1 MNDMLNKL
9 NHLLLENNKNEIQKL
24 KKQCQ
29 EQNIDFQKILK
40 KAKEYLKELTKQAQE
55 IGYDLDFESFF
66 NMLEKYIEEKENYD
80 DETKKKYLN
89 VLLKLSTIYDINLRE
104 ELEKYVSYHKS
115 TSKDYIAQQLCL
127 YYLEDESLSL
137 SYEEIKKNASS
148 NELDFD
154 ILEDKIKKYLEKL
167 KTTLSNLGYDLEKET
182 FFKILNDYLDRKQ
195 ILENDV
201 KINYLTILLNLS
213 KIYNIN
219 LREKLVQNNEIVNM
233 EYTNPIDNEQLLKTL
248 LFQRYN
254 NGSFT
259 LSEITIP
266 NAQTA
271 EYKEE
276 FDYINSQ
283 IELAYRIMCI
293 YIDKLTNYATDDLNP
308 KYTKLLDEEDIIF
321 IKNIN
326 IEDLREYIL
335 SIKKHQ
341 ELNISKNVIEFI
353 KVLILSTEYT
363 DIIGMNENNLFNPNS
378 SSRDY
383 SIFINT
389 PSNENTFSLLNEYI
403 IECISNNLN
412 YEMLGFSYEETSQ
425 TRTILYSSKEEL
437 NIKLKILDNL
447 KEKTTS
453 FGTPLLIASTI
464 NDSYY
469 SIAYNPNEEL
479 EYLEYLTNLLE
490 VAYYRVLSKII
501 INQIID
507 ENELNIISNFIELK
521 NVTITE
527 DKNSI
532 NYQYDNNDFRQIKD
546 IVHKNIPNV
555 LNTINMYIE
564 EEKYTKELIKEF
576 KKSIQY
582 LCNITFS
589 KNKKSITNIANPE

>member
-1 MNDMLNKL
+1 
-9 NHLLLENNKNEIQKL
+9 
-24 KKQCQ
+24 
-29 EQNIDFQKILK
+29 
-40 KAKEYLKELTKQAQE
+40 
-55 IGYDLDFESFF
+55 
-66 NMLEKYIEEKENYD
+66 
-80 DETKKKYLN
+80 
-89 VLLKLSTIYDINLRE
+89 
-104 ELEKYVSYHKS
+104 
-115 TSKDYIAQQLCL
+115 
-127 YYLEDESLSL
+127 
-137 SYEEIKKNASS
+137 
-148 NELDFD
+148 
-154 ILEDKIKKYLEKL
+154 
-167 KTTLSNLGYDLEKET
+167 
-182 FFKILNDYLDRKQ
+182 
-195 ILENDV
+195 
-201 KINYLTILLNLS
+201 
-213 KIYNIN
+213 
-219 LREKLVQNNEIVNM
+219 
-233 EYTNPIDNEQLLKTL
+233 
-248 LFQRYN
+248 
-254 NGSFT
+254 
-259 LSEITIP
+259 
-266 NAQTA
+266 
-271 EYKEE
+271 
-276 FDYINSQ
+276 
-283 IELAYRIMCI
+283 MCI

-507 ENELNIISNFIELK
+507 ENELNIELK

-589 KNKKSITNIANPE
+589 KNKKSITNIANPK